1 MTELELQLRSLGRE
15 LAFPA
20 EPDLVGRVRAA
31 TARPRRPSWRR
42 PLVIALAALAVAVG
56 AVMAVPEAR
65 STILRWIG
73 VGSVRVELVDKLP
86 DVPVRTSLPLGE
98 EVSQAEARRRFGRP
112 LMRPR
117 LADLREPDAVYV
129 GYGPGGTRVTYLW
142 GTRDEPKLLL
152 QQFRGAVDAGLG
164 KKVVQDKKTA
174 EGTSVRFAT
183 VNGEPALGL
192 FGAPHFLMYL
202 DPRTGEPVED
212 QVYLAGNVLL
222 WESGELTLR
231 LEGDLE
237 FEQMLRIA
245 RRTR

>member
-1 MTELELQLRSLGRE
+1 VNELELQLQALGRE
-15 LAFPA
+15 LAFPPA
-20 EPDLVGRVRAA
+20 PDLVGRVRAA
-31 TARPRRPSWRR
+31 TARPRRASWRR

-56 AVMAVPEAR
+56 AVLAVPDAR

-73 VGSVRVELVDKLP
+73 IGSVRVELVDELP
-86 DVPVRTSLPLGE
+86 DVPVRTTLPLGE
-98 EVSQAEARRRFGRP
+98 EVSRAEARRLFGRP
-112 LMRPR
+112 LLRPR
-117 LADLREPDAVYV
+117 LDDLGEPDAVYF
-129 GYGPGGTRVTYLW
+129 GLGPGGTRVTYLW
-142 GTRDEPKLLL
+142 GAREKPKLLL

-174 EGTSVRFAT
+174 RGTSVRFAT
-183 VNGEPALGL
+183 VNGRPALGL
-192 FGAPHFLMYL
+192 FGEPHFLMYL

-222 WESGELTLR
+222 WESGDLTLR

-237 FEQMLRIA
+237 FAEMLRIA